1 MIERVPLLSSMRR
14 DFRERGSLSRAT
26 ASAMWLTYGVHAGA
40 TAWTLTRPR
49 KQAATSRAVAV
60 GGWGAVGAGS
70 ALCVAGMSRFAN
82 PAEVEGTRHEALTVG
97 GVYRFSRN
105 PQYLGYV
112 MALSGAAIAR
122 RSRAALALAGV
133 AAGMYAVWIP
143 EEERQLGRRYG
154 QAYID
159 YTRGVARWWGRRS

>member
-1 MIERVPLLSSMRR
+1 MIERVPLLSRMRR
-14 DFRERGSLSRAT
+14 DFRERGSLSRGT
-26 ASAMWLTYGVHAGA
+26 ASAMWLTYGAHAAA
-40 TAWTLTRPR
+40 TAWALTRRRGQTSTPR
-49 KQAATSRAVAV
+49 GVAA
-60 GGWGAVGAGS
+60 GGWGAVAAGS

-82 PAEVEGTRHEALTVG
+82 PAEIEGTHHEALTVG

-112 MALSGAAIAR
+112 IALSGAAIAR

-143 EEERQLGRRYG
+143 EEEQQLRRRYG
-154 QAYID
+154 QPYID
-159 YTRGVARWWGRRS
+159 YTHRVARWWGQRA